1 MHYIRLL
8 RAPKLTYD
16 DKARK
21 HPWSL
26 NLVLTVTTDLGDSF
40 LNPDGHDEPVKLKV
54 SAGWERP
61 SKQQQQPKADDAIVL
76 AAEKVLRWTPGM
88 RVLKADIPAQ
98 HLTTPALPK
107 NSAGLGPLRVLVRA
121 GGRHS
126 ADAATD
132 VAFAGFEGGCGK
144 IMPVWADVQT
154 PDRRGAPPTTCVRRL
169 ARGGDRDRDSE
180 PFMEIE
186 EDIGESIAR
195 HVWDA
200 GLTAVSRLWL
210 ANDRRRD
217 GRDAASHHHP
227 WHMDRLHGLLF
238 GGERPLNILELGCGV
253 GILGNGL
260 AQLMTTEDPEGKS
273 SILMTDLPEAEH
285 RARANM
291 ARLATAG
298 TASVRPEYENLDW
311 DDGRRGELGPLASAK
326 AWDLI
331 VMSDCTYNVDVLPS
345 LVNTWTAVHVHNISR
360 RSAPPPPGQ
369 SVGPVRTHVY
379 VAWKKRHPD
388 ENEFWRLV
396 DDAGWV
402 LREEDVVDLPVLG
415 AGGDTD
421 KIFSYLFE
429 TTSQRYE
436 RLAETGTWKC
446 LDRAEPCSSG

>member
-16 DKARK
+16 KARK

-26 NLVLTVTTDLGDSF
+26 NVVLTVTTDLGDSF
-40 LNPDGHDEPVKLKV
+40 LNPDDHEPVKLKL
-54 SAGWERP
+54 SAGWEHA
-61 SKQQQQPKADDAIVL
+61 SKQPKAHLIVL

-98 HLTTPALPK
+98 HLTTPSLP
-107 NSAGLGPLRVLVRA
+107 NPGPGPLRLLVRA
-121 GGRHS
+121 SPRQS
-126 ADAATD
+126 AETATD
-132 VAFAGFEGGCGK
+132 VAFAGFQGDCGK

-154 PDRRGAPPTTCVRRL
+154 PDHSEAPTTCVRRL
-169 ARGGDRDRDSE
+169 AHGDRDSE
-180 PFMEIE
+180 PFIEIE

-195 HVWDA
+195 HIWDA
-200 GLTAVSRLWL
+200 GLMAISRLWL
-210 ANDRRRD
+210 VNDR
-217 GRDAASHHHP
+217 DAHNAPRHP
-227 WHMDRLHGLLF
+227 WHMNRFHRLLF
-238 GGERPLNILELGCGV
+238 GGEPLNVLELGCGV

-260 AQLMTTEDPEGKS
+260 AQIMTREDPEGKS

-285 RARANM
+285 RARANI
-291 ARLATAG
+291 ARLATAA
-298 TASVRPEYENLDW
+298 TASIRPEYEVLDW
-311 DDGRRGELGPLASAK
+311 DDGRKGDFGPLASAK

-345 LVNTWTAVHVHNISR
+345 LVNTWTALHVHNVSR
-360 RSAPPPPGQ
+360 SGPRS
-369 SVGPVRTHVY
+369 GPVRTCVY

-388 ENEFWRLV
+388 ENEFWNLV

-415 AGGDTD
+415 GEKH

-429 TTSQRYE
+429 TRSQRYE
-436 RLAETGTWKC
+436 RVAETGTWKC
-446 LDRAEPCSSG
+446 LDRAGATARSIG

>member
-16 DKARK
+16 KGRK

-40 LNPDGHDEPVKLKV
+40 LNPDGHDEPVKLNV
-54 SAGWERP
+54 SAGWEQP
-61 SKQQQQPKADDAIVL
+61 SKRPKADAIVL

-98 HLTTPALPK
+98 HLTTPALPE
-107 NSAGLGPLRVLVRA
+107 NCAGLGSLRVLVRA
-121 GGRHS
+121 GGRQS
-126 ADAATD
+126 ADTATD
-132 VAFAGFEGGCGK
+132 VALAGFQGDCGK

-154 PDRRGAPPTTCVRRL
+154 PDRGEAPTTCVRGL
-169 ARGGDRDRDSE
+169 ARGDRDSG

-200 GLTAVSRLWL
+200 GLVAVSRLWL
-210 ANDRRRD
+210 LDDRD
-217 GRDAASHHHP
+217 GRDAAAHP
-227 WHMDRLHGLLF
+227 WHMNRLHGLLF
-238 GGERPLNILELGCGV
+238 GGDRPLNILELGCGV

-260 AQLMTTEDPEGKS
+260 AQIMTREDREGKS

-331 VMSDCTYNVDVLPS
+331 VMSDCTYNVDALPS
-345 LVNTWTAVHVHNISR
+345 LVNTWTAVHSQSQSQSQ
-360 RSAPPPPGQ
+360 SAG
-369 SVGPVRTHVY
+369 GPVRTHVY

-415 AGGDTD
+415 GGGGDTD

-429 TTSQRYE
+429 TSSQRYE

-446 LDRAEPCSSG
+446 LDRAGAAVEPRSGG

>member
-16 DKARK
+16 KGRK

-54 SAGWERP
+54 SAGWEQP
-61 SKQQQQPKADDAIVL
+61 SKQPRADAVVL

-98 HLTTPALPK
+98 HLTTPALPR
-107 NSAGLGPLRVLVRA
+107 NSAGLGSLRVLVRA
-121 GGRHS
+121 GGRQS

-132 VAFAGFEGGCGK
+132 VAFAGFEGDCGK

-154 PDRRGAPPTTCVRRL
+154 PDCVEAPTTCVRRL
-169 ARGGDRDRDSE
+169 AHGDRHSG

-200 GLTAVSRLWL
+200 GLMAVSRLWL
-210 ANDRRRD
+210 VNDPD
-217 GRDAASHHHP
+217 GRDAARHP
-227 WHMDRLHGLLF
+227 WHMNRLHGLLF
-238 GGERPLNILELGCGV
+238 GGGQPPNILELGCGV

-260 AQLMTTEDPEGKS
+260 AQIMTREDPEGKS

-360 RSAPPPPGQ
+360 RSGPPQSQIAGPG
-369 SVGPVRTHVY
+369 GPVRTHVY

-388 ENEFWRLV
+388 EDEFWRLV
-396 DDAGWV
+396 HDAGWV

-415 AGGDTD
+415 GGGDTE

-429 TTSQRYE
+429 TSSQRYE

-446 LDRAEPCSSG
+446 LDRADAAAAAAVEPRSSG